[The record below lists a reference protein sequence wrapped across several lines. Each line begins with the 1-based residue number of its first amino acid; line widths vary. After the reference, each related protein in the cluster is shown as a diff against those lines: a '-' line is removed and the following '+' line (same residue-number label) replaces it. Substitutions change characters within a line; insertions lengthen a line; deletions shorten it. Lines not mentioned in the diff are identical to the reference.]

1 MLGGKVAPAR
11 VACTSM
17 RLPLA
22 PGCGAEQSSHGNSPA
37 APDIRQSVQRTRG
50 CPARRGCREKCCP
63 ARVRRLRSGHLGV
76 SRPSA
81 ARPLCSSRWRV
92 VGECFGDVALAP
104 IGCARCLGAR
114 SVSPSMN
121 EGSLSS
127 PPLCFGGTGRLREGG
142 RPPAWMLAEPR
153 PDGGCRRS
161 LRAAGGVAGW
171 SGAHLSIASS
181 NSKTRCDRCSLRRR
195 NSKMDCQAVRAKMA
209 PAGAKG
215 LNGWLRVSMY
225 QIASVSLR
233 ASSICATLAPR

>member
-1 MLGGKVAPAR
+1 MAAGPRSPQLAPHNVHHQPVTNTATRNTHPNPARARSGLGGKVAPAR

-127 PPLCFGGTGRLREGG
+127 PPLCFGGTGRLREVVARRHGCWRSPDRTGG
-142 RPPAWMLAEPR
+142 
-153 PDGGCRRS
+153 
-161 LRAAGGVAGW
+161 AGEA
-171 SGAHLSIASS
+171 
-181 NSKTRCDRCSLRRR
+181 
-195 NSKMDCQAVRAKMA
+195 
-209 PAGAKG
+209 
-215 LNGWLRVSMY
+215 
-225 QIASVSLR
+225 
-233 ASSICATLAPR
+233 